1 MKRQL
6 NFDTFTD
13 IVSFLDEMR
22 ADPNLVLEE
31 DVTDLVDVVCDSPL
45 FHLIEQRVFARVG
58 DPRDLFVKSL
68 AELRSTGDIDC
79 LVRHLSW
86 QQSDIANLLCEIKDY
101 NRLFKKLDEY
111 RVRSARLQDS
121 ITKLRE
127 RNAELVRA
135 IKNFNIS
142 TYGTKKSKNKGR

>member
-6 NFDTFTD
+6 DFNTFID
-13 IVSFLDEMR
+13 LDGFLDVMR
-22 ADPNLVLEE
+22 YDHDSVCADDVNNLLEII
-31 DVTDLVDVVCDSPL
+31 CASPL
-45 FHLIEQRVFARVG
+45 SLLIEERIFAKVG

-86 QQSDIANLLCEIKDY
+86 QQSDIANLLCEVKDY
-101 NRLFKKLDEY
+101 NRCLAKLDEF
-111 RVRSARLQDS
+111 RVKCACLQDS
-121 ITKLRE
+121 VTKLRK
-127 RNAELVRA
+127 RNSELVRS
-135 IKNFNIS
+135 IKNSNII

>member
-13 IVSFLDEMR
+13 VVTFLDAMR
-22 ADPNLVLEE
+22 ADPNLVLED

-45 FHLIEQRVFARVG
+45 FPLIEQRVFAKVG

-86 QQSDIANLLCEIKDY
+86 QQSDISNLLCELKEY
-101 NRLFKKLDEY
+101 NRCLKKLDEF
-111 RVRSARLQDS
+111 RVKCSRLQDS
-121 ITKLRE
+121 VTKLRE

-135 IKNFNIS
+135 IKDSNIS
-142 TYGTKKSKNKGR
+142 IYGTKKIENKSW